1 MLRRLFWANKL
12 GQRGSSVLVST
23 SAPPR
28 RDRKPDMVRSRYL
41 GDIVVVAA
49 LAGTYFVAGKLGLK
63 LASVHASATAVWPCT
78 GIALAAFLILG
89 YRVWPAILTAALLVN
104 L

>member
-23 SAPPR
+23 RVPPR

-41 GDIVVVAA
+41 RYIAVLAA
-49 LAGTYFVAGKLGLK
+49 LAGTYFVAGKLGLN

-78 GIALAAFLILG
+78 GIALAAFLIFG
-89 YRVWPAILTAALLVN
+89 FRVWPAILVGALLVN